1 MHVGVYM
8 YVSVCACVY
17 KDALCK
23 GAYVYM
29 CGVHCVRVLLCL
41 YVYEGGSCVYRVCMC
56 MYVLVCAKVRGQ
68 PWLLFCHLGFLRQG
82 LSLGPG
88 ALRLG

>member
-41 YVYEGGSCVYRVCMC
+41 YVYEGGSCVYRVH
-56 MYVLVCAKVRGQ
+56 VHVCACVCKGQ
-68 PWLLFCHLGFLRQG
+68 RSALVVV
-82 LSLGPG
+82 LSSWFS
-88 ALRLG
+88 